1 MDGYCLL
8 APCGL
13 HENATENFS
22 ELALRMLGS
31 RLMRLSGYGRNMNRS
46 TLLSTNP
53 CARAYHETVHDH
65 FNNPRNV
72 GKMDKSDP
80 KVGTAIVGKAA
91 CGDVVQLQI
100 KVEDGVITDAK
111 FKTFGCGSAIASAS
125 YATELIKGKSADEA
139 SALRNTDISEYLKLP
154 PVKIHCSLLVE
165 EAVRNALD
173 DYKSKQP
180 PKATEAEL

>member
-1 MDGYCLL
+1 MI
-8 APCGL
+8 
-13 HENATENFS
+13 S
-22 ELALRMLGS
+22 S
-31 RLMRLSGYGRNMNRS
+31 RLWRLARIE
-46 TLLSTNP
+46 LSTRPIALKSVTNQS
-53 CARAYHETVHDH
+53 RGYHETVHDH

-72 GKMDKSDP
+72 GKLDKADP

-100 KVEDGVITDAK
+100 QVEDGVIKDAK

-125 YATELIKGKSADEA
+125 YATELIKGKSAEEA

-165 EAVRNALD
+165 EAVRNAID
-173 DYKSKQP
+173 DYKSKQG
-180 PKATEAEL
+180 PKTTEARL

>member
-1 MDGYCLL
+1 MML
-8 APCGL
+8 ATRLIRNNLISSTSRCGIL
-13 HENATENFS
+13 HAS
-22 ELALRMLGS
+22 
-31 RLMRLSGYGRNMNRS
+31 SGNYRS
-46 TLLSTNP
+46 
-53 CARAYHETVHDH
+53 YHETVHDH

-139 SALRNTDISEYLKLP
+139 ATLKNTDISEYLKLP

-165 EAVRNALD
+165 EAVKNALD
-173 DYKSKQP
+173 DYKSKQGSP
-180 PKATEAEL
+180 NAKEAKL

>member
-1 MDGYCLL
+1 MI
-8 APCGL
+8 
-13 HENATENFS
+13 F
-22 ELALRMLGS
+22 GS
-31 RLMRLSGYGRNMNRS
+31 RLIRHSSILNSRDSFINVRGVQGVRN
-46 TLLSTNP
+46 
-53 CARAYHETVHDH
+53 YHDTVHDH

-100 KVEDGVITDAK
+100 KVEEGVITDAK

-139 SALRNTDISEYLKLP
+139 AALRNTDISEYLKLP

-165 EAVRNALD
+165 EAVKNALD
-173 DYKSKQP
+173 DYKSKQGSTNA
-180 PKATEAEL
+180 KEAKL